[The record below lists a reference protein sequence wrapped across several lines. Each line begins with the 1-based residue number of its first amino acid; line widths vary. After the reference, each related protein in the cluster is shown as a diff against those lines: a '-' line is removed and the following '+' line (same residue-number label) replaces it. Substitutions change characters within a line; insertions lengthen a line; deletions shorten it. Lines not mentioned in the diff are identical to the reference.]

1 MTTPSVGSSRLITL
15 CTGALLAL
23 SSMVPPAA
31 LADQPV
37 TGASETHM
45 ARVALA
51 DLDLSTPEGARV
63 ARDRLQEAARRLCAQ
78 LAESRDVGRSWHLRA
93 CIDAT
98 LASALRQFGSPTLA
112 SATDSGARRS
122 DVHK

>member
-1 MTTPSVGSSRLITL
+1 MTTPSVGSSRLVTL
-15 CTGALLAL
+15 FTGAVLAL
-23 SSMVPPAA
+23 SAMVPPAA
-31 LADQPV
+31 LADQPA
-37 TGASETHM
+37 TGASETRM

-63 ARDRLQEAARRLCAQ
+63 ARDRLQETARQLCTL

-93 CIDAT
+93 CIDVT
-98 LASALRQFGSPTLA
+98 LASALRQIGPPTPA
-112 SATDSGARRS
+112 SATESRAVGG

>member
-23 SSMVPPAA
+23 SSMIPPAA
-31 LADQPV
+31 LADQPG
-37 TGASETHM
+37 TGASETRM

-51 DLDLSTPEGARV
+51 DLDLSTPQGARV

-98 LASALRQFGSPTLA
+98 LASALRQIGSPKLA
-112 SATDSGARRS
+112 STTDSGAGRS

>member
-31 LADQPV
+31 LADQPA
-37 TGASETHM
+37 TGASETRM

-51 DLDLSTPEGARV
+51 DLDLSTLEGARV
-63 ARDRLQEAARRLCAQ
+63 AQDRLQEAARRLCAQ

-98 LASALRQFGSPTLA
+98 LASALRQIGSPTLA
-112 SATDSGARRS
+112 SATDSGARRI

>member
-15 CTGALLAL
+15 STGALLAL
-23 SSMVPPAA
+23 SWMVPPAA
-31 LADQPV
+31 LADQPA
-37 TGASETHM
+37 TGASETRM
-45 ARVALA
+45 AQVALA

-78 LAESRDVGRSWHLRA
+78 LAESRDVGRSWHLRV

-98 LASALRQFGSPTLA
+98 LASALRQIGSPTLA
-112 SATDSGARRS
+112 SVTDSGARRS
-122 DVHK
+122 DVH